1 MVAFYC
7 LFARPEPE
15 NIWRTVETGDLS
27 EDKFY
32 GRLDQSPETEVL
44 QILAASWDTLDT
56 TKRAEVVESPGL
68 AVGILRPSLLDFLV
82 FIFLGAVV
90 GINYGL
96 PHARQGLCQLSHLIP
111 STQNF
116 EVRSH

>member
-32 GRLDQSPETEVL
+32 GWLDQSPETEVL
-44 QILAASWDTLDT
+44 QVLAASWDTLDT
-56 TKRAEVVESPGL
+56 TKPAEVVESPGL

-96 PHARQGLCQLSHLIP
+96 PHARQGLCQLSHLTP